1 MVGIVFGDG
10 KPGGFDGSLPP
21 GGNLGDVLF
30 KNSSNPFDTSWKPQ
44 LTPITI
50 SSGTA
55 NLNDYTTPGIY
66 YFPWSTSYVNT
77 PNSAGNGFLMVFAD
91 DSKSYVKQIFYRVG
105 SNPNTHKDMYE
116 RLFGSGAWGSW
127 SEIAHYSTPSITL
140 NTVSG
145 FTFSNFACRKRNGW
159 VFLEIQVETTA
170 TPTNASVTV
179 CTLPAGYRPD
189 FAVHGRSPGQSG
201 GHYYNFDVNTTG
213 TFTVSRNPT
222 QVAAK
227 TGSFVSFPVPD

>member
-1 MVGIVFGDG
+1 MVGVVFGDG
-10 KPGGFDGSLPP
+10 KPGGFDGSLPS

-30 KNSSNPFDTSWKPQ
+30 KNSSNPFDTAWKPQ
-44 LTPITI
+44 LTPITV

-55 NLNDYTTPGIY
+55 NLNDYTTPGMY

-127 SEIAHYSTPSITL
+127 SEIAHYSNPTITL
-140 NTVSG
+140 KTVSG
-145 FTFSNFACRKRNGW
+145 YTFSNFACRKRNGW
-159 VFLEIQVETTA
+159 VWVQLQVSTT
-170 TPTNASVTV
+170 TSPGTDLVTV
-179 CTLPAGYRPD
+179 CTMPSGYRPD
-189 FAVHGRSPGQSG
+189 FTVRGRSPGDSG
-201 GHYYNFDVNTTG
+201 GHYYNWQINSSG
-213 TFTVSRNPT
+213 TFAIQRLPASASAHTRIYISYP
-222 QVAAK
+222 VA
-227 TGSFVSFPVPD
+227 D

>member
-10 KPGGFDGSLPP
+10 KPGGFDGGLPS

-30 KNSSNPFDTSWKPQ
+30 KNSNNPFDTVWKPQ
-44 LTPITI
+44 LSPIII

-66 YFPWSTSYVNT
+66 YFAYGVSLSNV
-77 PNSAGNGFLMVFAD
+77 PNNAVDGFLMVLAD
-91 DSKSYVKQIFYRVG
+91 DDRTVVKQIWYRIGDVT
-105 SNPNTHKDMYE
+105 NTHKDMYE
-116 RLFGSGAWGSW
+116 RTFWSTWSSW
-127 SEIAHYSTPSITL
+127 SEIAHYSNPTITL

-145 FTFSNFACRKRNGW
+145 YTFSSFSCRKKNGW

-227 TGSFVSFPVPD
+227 TRIFVSFPVPD